1 MTGLFTPVTLRSVT
15 FPNRAWVSPMC
26 QYSARDG
33 IVGDWHLV
41 HLGAFAAGGA
51 GLVMTEATGVVPE
64 GRISPQCPGLWTEE
78 QAVAWSRIV
87 DYLHAQGARVGMQ
100 LAHAGRKASVAQPW
114 TGGAHVE
121 PKDGGW
127 TALAPSAVGF
137 GTLPAPAEMNADD
150 IRRTIR
156 GFALAT
162 RRAVDAGFDA
172 LEIHAAHGYLI
183 HQFLSPLSN
192 LRTDEYGGALD
203 NRMRLAL
210 EVAEA
215 VREAWPDDLPLMA
228 RISTTDWM
236 PGGWDLEQS
245 VVLSEHLR
253 DRGVDLIDASSGGLD
268 ARAVVPDTVT
278 YQTDLA
284 AELRRRT
291 GMPVAA
297 VGRITSPSQAQ
308 NLIATGAA
316 DAVFIARQ
324 FLRDPHWPLRAAHE
338 LGESIL
344 WRPQYLR
351 AAVWES

>member
-26 QYSARDG
+26 QYSATDG
-33 IVGDWHLV
+33 VVGDWHLV

-64 GRISPQCPGLWTEE
+64 GRISPQCPGLWMEE

-87 DYLHAQGARVGMQ
+87 DYLHGQGALVGVQ
-100 LAHAGRKASVAQPW
+100 LAHAGRKASVGQPW
-114 TGGAHVE
+114 TGGAPVE

-127 TALAPSAVGF
+127 TALAPSSVGF
-137 GTLPAPAEMNADD
+137 GTLPTPIEMNSGD
-150 IRRTIR
+150 IRRTIH

-192 LRTDEYGGALD
+192 FRTDEYGGALD

-215 VREAWPDDLPLMA
+215 VRDAWPDHLEAHRRLP
-228 RISTTDWM
+228 R
-236 PGGWDLEQS
+236 
-245 VVLSEHLR
+245 LR
-253 DRGVDLIDASSGGLD
+253 
-268 ARAVVPDTVT
+268 
-278 YQTDLA
+278 
-284 AELRRRT
+284 
-291 GMPVAA
+291 
-297 VGRITSPSQAQ
+297 
-308 NLIATGAA
+308 
-316 DAVFIARQ
+316 
-324 FLRDPHWPLRAAHE
+324 PLH
-338 LGESIL
+338 
-344 WRPQYLR
+344 WRPCVRGLVR
-351 AAVWES
+351 R

>member
-1 MTGLFTPVTLRSVT
+1 MPGLFTPLTLRSVT

-26 QYSARDG
+26 QYSATDG

-41 HLGAFAAGGA
+41 HLGSFASGGA

-64 GRISPQCPGLWTEE
+64 GRISPQCPGIWTDE
-78 QAVAWSRIV
+78 QAAAWSVIV
-87 DYLHAQGARVGMQ
+87 EYLHRQEALVGLQ
-100 LAHAGRKASVAQPW
+100 LAHAGRKASVARPW

-121 PKDGGW
+121 PQDGGW
-127 TALAPSAVGF
+127 GALAPSSLAF
-137 GTLPAPAEMNADD
+137 GTFPVPAAMTADD
-150 IRRTIR
+150 IGRTIR
-156 GFALAT
+156 GFADAT

-172 LEIHAAHGYLI
+172 IELHAAHGYLI

-192 LRTDEYGGALD
+192 ARSDEYGGPLE
-203 NRMRLAL
+203 NRMRFAL

-215 VREAWPDDLPLMA
+215 VRGCWPDHLPLLV
-228 RISTTDWM
+228 RISTTDWV

-245 VVLSEHLR
+245 VALCERLR
-253 DRGVDLIDASSGGLD
+253 DRGVDLIDASSSGLD
-268 ARAVVPDTVT
+268 PHAAVPDTVT

-291 GMPVAA
+291 HMPVAA
-297 VGRITSPSQAQ
+297 VGRITAPAQADE
-308 NLIATGAA
+308 LIASGAA
-316 DAVFIARQ
+316 DAVFIGRQ

-338 LGESIL
+338 LGESVA

-351 AAVWES
+351 AAGWNS